1 MLKLGFVQILIE
13 TCKGTTIFYHVLRQS
28 PWKALFHLL
37 LLMLI
42 CTVAVWGYNSFA
54 LVRGVNVAYERIEKA
69 CGKVTVNRNGLFPE
83 KEPEKNRMIFSLPQI
98 ELTYVANTE
107 AEIPKIDIGIAST
120 GVVWMPKALA
130 FWSSGYDANRYLV
143 YTISNGKYLKIDL
156 IHPDRMN
163 AYLKEVNAGAAKEEM
178 VENSL
183 MILGLLHPLAL
194 KLILLGSTL
203 IGTGLLFFF
212 PFFFLILMTS
222 LIFSALG
229 SRRLQ
234 GKLFFRD
241 YFVLSCYIAFPCL
254 LISAVW
260 LALRLQIGFLTYQW
274 VSILSFYIYFM
285 IVMGR
290 IERWLSPPPPDNDG
304 D

>member
-1 MLKLGFVQILIE
+1 MLKLGFIQILIE

-28 PWKALFHLL
+28 PWKALFHFLL
-37 LLMLI
+37 LVLI
-42 CTVAVWGYNSFA
+42 CTVAVWGYQSFA
-54 LVRGVNVAYERIEKA
+54 LVRGVNTAYERLEKA
-69 CGKVTVNRNGLFPE
+69 CGKITVSEKGMFPE
-83 KEPEKNRMIFSLPQI
+83 KEPEKNRMIFSLPQL
-98 ELTYVANTE
+98 ELTYVANLE
-107 AEIPKIDIGIAST
+107 AEIPKIDIGIAAA
-120 GVVWMPKALA
+120 GVVWMPKALF
-130 FWSSGYDANRYLV
+130 FWFSGYDTNRYLV

-156 IHPDRMN
+156 VHPDRMN
-163 AYLKEVNAGAAKEEM
+163 AHLKEINLEAAKAGM
-178 VENSL
+178 VENSMPVL
-183 MILGLLHPLAL
+183 MLLNPLVL
-194 KLILLGSTL
+194 KIFLLASTL
-203 IGTGLLFFF
+203 IGNGLLLFL

-254 LISAVW
+254 LVSAVW
-260 LALRLQIGFLTYQW
+260 LALGLKIGFLTYQW